1 MARRIGTILTAG
13 ATLVMLGT
21 ATPAQAAPVTHTTES
36 EEFTGIIEQWRECD
50 GFDIDLEYDV
60 TIGATQYFDANGDLV
75 RERVKAY
82 GTGTLINSETGE
94 TNTGSSPQIY
104 FNDFIEGTET
114 TVGRRNHNNL
124 PGEGNV
130 ALDAGRIVIDMQ
142 TGEVIFSA
150 GPHPGEENIDW
161 CSVVD

>member
-1 MARRIGTILTAG
+1 MARRIGTILTAA
-13 ATLVMLGT
+13 ATLVMIGT
-21 ATPAQAAPVTHTTES
+21 AAPAQAAPVTHTTES
-36 EEFTGIIEQWRECD
+36 EEFTGTIEKWRECD
-50 GFDIDLEYDV
+50 GFDINLEFDV
-60 TIGATQYFDANGDLV
+60 TLRITQYYDANGDLV

-142 TGEVIFSA
+142 TGEVLFSA

>member
-1 MARRIGTILTAG
+1 MARRIGTILTAA

-21 ATPAQAAPVTHTTES
+21 AAPAQAAPGSHTTDS
-36 EEFTGIIEQWRECD
+36 ETFTGTIEGWRECD
-50 GFDIDLEYDV
+50 GFVINLEFDV
-60 TIGATQYFDANGDLV
+60 TLRITQYYDANGNLV

-142 TGEVIFSA
+142 TGEVLFSA